1 MTDIKKD
8 IPIPRGERATKYPFS
23 DMEVGESVAYPNE
36 DLNGKAYRAAKSCGD
51 RHNKKFIARREG
63 DGIRIWR
70 QA

>member
-1 MTDIKKD
+1 
-8 IPIPRGERATKYPFS
+8 
-23 DMEVGESVAYPNE
+23 MEVGESVAYPGE
-36 DLNGKAYRAAKSCGD
+36 DLNGRAYRAAKSCGD